1 MALLT
6 LMLGSTADDGR
17 SASPPV
23 AVIVAATAHS
33 ISQILRTFPEGSGL
47 ALVVRCDAEAQAAE
61 ILRGSSALPVT
72 EVRGRSRIEAN
83 RVFVIPS
90 GCDGAFRNDGLVVVQ
105 AGDPRNAV
113 DKLLRSLGDEH
124 GGHGIAVLLDGHGV
138 SDGALGLKRLKEV
151 GGLAIAQ
158 VPDGDGDDDD
168 ITDPA
173 STPGMIDLVLPLS
186 EIGPRLATLGRS
198 PPDVVL
204 AGDPSADDDAARRGV
219 EDVVDTLHEI
229 LVLMRIRS
237 GHDFGSYKRA
247 TLFRR
252 VSRRIQVCQCA
263 SIAAYHQ
270 YLHDHPGEAA
280 YLLRDFLISVTN
292 FFRDRAAFEAL
303 ARAAIPR
310 MFANKTSADQVRV
323 WVPGCATGEEAYSI
337 GILLSE
343 HASRLRDPPQL
354 QIFATDIDEE
364 ALAEARMGRYPGTIS
379 VDVSAERLQRFFSID
394 GDHYRVSKEL
404 RELVLFSPHN
414 VLRDPPFSRLDLI
427 SCRNLLIYLNR
438 EAQER
443 VLSVF
448 HFGLQPD
455 GFLFL
460 GSSESAEST
469 MLYSGVDPKHRLFV
483 RRPTTPRHLNDAIV
497 TNGRWEPTGL
507 VPVPA
512 APVVERAAAGL
523 LHHQLVERYAPPS
536 LLVNEE
542 LDILHISERA
552 GQLLQVSGGEP
563 SRQLLR
569 LIHPALRPDLRAAI
583 YAARQ
588 HERGTDT
595 RVVRFDDHG
604 RARAIEVRVRAAQ
617 QPELSPGTLLI
628 WFDELEPSPTVAA
641 NGPAADA
648 VLEPVMRELEEEM
661 RRTRDQLR
669 STIEQYEASLEEVKA
684 SNEELQA
691 INEELRSATEELETS
706 KEELQSVNEELTTL
720 NHELKLKVDEVSHAN
735 SDLQNLMTSTDI
747 GVVFL
752 DRALNI
758 KRFTPRVQDLIN
770 VIPSDVGRPLAHL
783 THRLVTDDLPQLAQS
798 VLHTLRTVEREVQSR
813 DGRRYLARL
822 LPYRSLEDRI
832 GGVVLTFVEV
842 SDLRDA
848 VDARRR
854 SEAALAASEER
865 LQLALRTAPM
875 LVVSLDEQLHI
886 TWGYVLGKGLEL
898 DETGASLFSKLLAPA
913 DADRFAEI
921 AREVL
926 RDHGGQRTELDLT
939 IRGEVRTYDFRI
951 ERDEQ
956 GVTAVGFDITP
967 SKLAEA
973 ALRDADRR
981 KDEFLAT
988 LSHELRNPLTP
999 LKVALDVAKL
1009 AGGDP
1014 PKLERALG
1022 IIERQVGQL
1031 GQLVD
1036 ELLDLSRITQG
1047 KIELE
1052 QAALD
1057 PVRVVE
1063 AALEATRPALQQ
1075 RDHQIS
1081 IELPEGACRVVGDLA
1096 RLTQVLTNL
1105 LLNAAKYT
1113 PRGGHIALALAADR
1127 ERDRLAIHIRDDGD
1141 GIAPEL
1147 LPQIFEIF
1155 VQCRDATGRSLGGL
1169 GLGLNLARR
1178 LVELHGGT
1186 ISASSAGPGQGSEFV
1201 VELPLATGRAP
1212 GRDAHP

>member
-1 MALLT
+1 
-6 LMLGSTADDGR
+6 
-17 SASPPV
+17 V
-23 AVIVAATAHS
+23 AVIVAATARP
-33 ISQILRTFPEGSGL
+33 IAQILQTLPERSGL
-47 ALVVRCDAEAQAAE
+47 ALIARCDAEAQAADT
-61 ILRGSSALPVT
+61 LRASSQLPVT
-72 EVRGRSRIEAN
+72 EAHGRIRIEAN
-83 RVFVIPS
+83 RVFVIPT
-90 GCDGAFRNDGLVVVQ
+90 GYEGAFRRDELVVVQ
-105 AGDPRNAV
+105 AGESRAMV
-113 DKLLRSLGDEH
+113 DKLLRSLADEH
-124 GGHGIAVLLDGHGV
+124 GGHGIAVLLDGRGAT
-138 SDGALGLKRLKEV
+138 DGALGLKRLKEA
-151 GGLAIAQ
+151 GGLTIAQ
-158 VPDGDGDDDD
+158 APHGDGDDGE
-168 ITDPA
+168 PPSA
-173 STPGMIDLVLPLS
+173 PGMIDLVLPLS
-186 EIGPRLATLGRS
+186 EIGERLAALGRPS
-198 PPDVVL
+198 TGVMA
-204 AGDPSADDDAARRGV
+204 AGDGAGTDDDARGGP
-219 EDVVDTLHEI
+219 DDMADTLHEI
-229 LVLMRIRS
+229 IALMRVRS

-247 TLFRR
+247 TLYRR
-252 VSRRIQVCQCA
+252 VARRIQVCQCP

-270 YLHDHPGEAA
+270 YLREHPGEAA

-292 FFRDRAAFEAL
+292 FFRDRTAFEAL
-303 ARAAIPR
+303 DRAVIPR
-310 MFANKTSADQVRV
+310 LFSNKTSADQLRV
-323 WVPGCATGEEAYSI
+323 WVAGCATGEEAYSI
-337 GILLSE
+337 AILLTE
-343 HASRLRDPPQL
+343 YASKLRDTPQL

-364 ALAEARMGRYPGTIS
+364 ALAEARLGRYPGTIS
-379 VDVSAERLQRFFSID
+379 VDVSPERLQRFFSPD

-404 RELVLFSPHN
+404 REMVLFSPHN

-443 VLSVF
+443 VLNVF
-448 HFGLQPD
+448 HFGLRPD

-460 GSSESAEST
+460 GSSESAEGT
-469 MLYSGVDPKHRLFV
+469 MLYIGVDPKHRLFV
-483 RRPTTPRHLNDAIV
+483 RRPTAPRLVGDTVV
-497 TNGRWEPTGL
+497 TNGRWDPPSL
-507 VPVPA
+507 LPVPA
-512 APVVERAAAGL
+512 APVTERATVGQ

-552 GQLLQVSGGEP
+552 GQMLQIAGGEP

-588 HERGTDT
+588 HERGSDT
-595 RVVRFDDHG
+595 RVARFDDRG
-604 RARAIEVRVRAAQ
+604 RARAIEIRVRAAQ
-617 QPELSPGTLLI
+617 QPELPPGTLLV
-628 WFDELEPSPTVAA
+628 WFDELEPSLATELA
-641 NGPAADA
+641 GPAKDVA
-648 VLEPVMRELEEEM
+648 LEPVMRELEDEM
-661 RRTRDQLR
+661 RRTREQLR
-669 STIEQYEASLEEVKA
+669 TTIEQYEASLEEVKA

-691 INEELRSATEELETS
+691 INEELRSATEELEAS

-758 KRFTPRVQDLIN
+758 KRFTPRAQDLIN

-783 THRLVTDDLPQLAQS
+783 THRLVTDDLPELAQS
-798 VLHTLRTVEREVQSR
+798 VLQTLRTVEREVQSR

-854 SEAALAASEER
+854 SEAALQASEER
-865 LQLALRTAPM
+865 LRFALRTAPM
-875 LVVSLDEQLHI
+875 LAVSLDDQLQA
-886 TWGYVLGKGLEL
+886 TWGYVLGQELEL
-898 DETGASLFSKLLAPA
+898 HEANVGPFFELLAPGH
-913 DADRFAEI
+913 ADRFAEI

-926 RDHGGQRTELDLT
+926 RDHGGQRAELDLT
-939 IRGEVRTYDFRI
+939 IQGEARTYDFRI
-951 ERDEQ
+951 EHDEV
-956 GVTAVGFDITP
+956 GITAVGFDITP

-1009 AGGDP
+1009 ADGDP

-1052 QAALD
+1052 RTVLD

-1063 AALEATRPALQQ
+1063 AALEATRPVFQQ
-1075 RDHQIS
+1075 REYQVA
-1081 IELPEGACRVVGDLA
+1081 IELPGAPCRVIGDPA

-1105 LLNAAKYT
+1105 MNNAAKNT
-1113 PRGGHIALALAADR
+1113 PPGGHITLALAADR
-1127 ERDRLAIHIRDDGD
+1127 ARDVLAIHIRDDGD

-1147 LPQIFEIF
+1147 LPQVFEIF
-1155 VQCRDATGRSLGGL
+1155 VQCRDATGRSIGGL
-1169 GLGLNLARR
+1169 GIGLNLARR

-1186 ISASSAGPGQGSEFV
+1186 ISVSSAGPGQGSEFV
-1201 VELPLATGRAP
+1201 VELPLAPRVGMAP
-1212 GRDAHP
+1212 FV